1 MPKKH
6 KSMDSDED
14 DEEPQNEPGSS
25 SNSQRVVP
33 VLPLHQGPAAS
44 SQEPTASSQGPAAF
58 DNSADED
65 SECSDEC
72 CARSQ
77 DSGRT
82 VFYPDLSVLTDDEH

>member
-1 MPKKH
+1 
-6 KSMDSDED
+6 MDLDED
-14 DEEPQNEPGSS
+14 DEEPQNEPGCS

-44 SQEPTASSQGPAAF
+44 SQEPTSSSQGPAAF

-65 SECSDEC
+65 SECSDEYR
-72 CARSQ
+72 AQSE

-82 VFYPDLSVLTDDEH
+82 VFYTDLSVLTDDEH

>member
-6 KSMDSDED
+6 RSMGSDED
-14 DEEPQNEPGSS
+14 DEEPQNKPGSS

-33 VLPLHQGPAAS
+33 LLPHQGPAAS
-44 SQEPTASSQGPAAF
+44 SQEPTSSSQGPAAS

-65 SECSDEC
+65 SEYSDEFG
-72 CARSQ
+72 ARSQ

-82 VFYPDLSVLTDDEH
+82 VFYTDLSVLTDGEH